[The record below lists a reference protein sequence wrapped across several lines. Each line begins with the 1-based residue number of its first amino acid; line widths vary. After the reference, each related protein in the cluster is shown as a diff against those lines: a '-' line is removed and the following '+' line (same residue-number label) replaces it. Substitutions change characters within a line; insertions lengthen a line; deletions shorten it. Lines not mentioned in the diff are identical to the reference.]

1 MLLKDQI
8 AGTWKVKNVENI
20 SVVVGF
26 LRKVAT
32 GFEHF
37 VEKNGI

>member
-1 MLLKDQI
+1 MLLKDENS
-8 AGTWKVKNVENI
+8 GTWKVKDVKII